1 MNNYKDDLIKCCIIG
16 DSNVGKTTIIDK
28 FINNKSNNKNNCT
41 IGAIY
46 WSFSKVVNNRKI
58 KLNLWDT
65 AGQEKYHSL
74 IPMYTRCCNIL
85 LLTFDL
91 TNKKSLYNLENWY
104 NLTKTNLNISYII
117 IANKIDEENLIQV
130 DDEMIEEF
138 INNKL
143 KKNITFIKTSA
154 KTGENIKLLFDK
166 IYDTAYN
173 IIERRSKFNNNSVD
187 FISLNTDINDKK
199 TCCY

>member
-1 MNNYKDDLIKCCIIG
+1 MKHFKDDLIKCSIIG

-28 FINNKSNNKNNCT
+28 FINNKSNNKHNCT

-46 WSFSKVVNNRKI
+46 WTFSKDFKNRKI

-74 IPMYTRCCNIL
+74 IPMYTRCCNII

-91 TNKKSLYNLENWY
+91 TNKKSLYNLEKWY
-104 NLTKTNLNISYII
+104 NLTKTNLNISYLII
-117 IANKIDEENLIQV
+117 GNKKDEENLIQV
-130 DDEMIEEF
+130 DDIMISEF
-138 INNKL
+138 IKSKL
-143 KKNITFIKTSA
+143 KPNIPVIKTSG
-154 KTGENIKLLFDK
+154 KTGENIELLFEQ
-166 IYDTAYN
+166 IYDESYN
-173 IIERRSKFNNNSVD
+173 IIERRSKFNTSKID
-187 FISLNTDINDKK
+187 YISLNTDINEKK